1 MTSLSNPMSALSVS
15 NPTPPQTSVWQWYDD
30 SWNNYDDAIA
40 KKLDACV
47 LDGTL
52 VADFNANGNGY
63 EVDLNEMVQTNLM
76 SNFRRRVRYL
86 SGSLSGKWQWD
97 DNGDWKDYDATGSA
111 AIQQALENNTDYRF
125 TYGQY
130 EYVVNTDEMT
140 QTNTSTQYPR
150 RIRQVMIPP
159 AAASAAPAEPI
170 EPVDPTCDIC
180 YERKKNTAFI
190 PCGHLACNICT
201 ARVMATS
208 GWCPFCRKPIE
219 RRLHITLT

>member
-1 MTSLSNPMSALSVS
+1 MASLNNSMSALSVS
-15 NPTPPQTSVWQWYDD
+15 TPTPPQTSVWQWYDGT
-30 SWNNYDDAIA
+30 WNDYDDATA

-47 LDGTL
+47 LDATL
-52 VADFNANGNGY
+52 IASFSANNQRY
-63 EVDLNEMVQTNLM
+63 DVNLYEMVQTNLT
-76 SNFRRRVRYL
+76 SNFKRFVRYV

-97 DNGDWKDYDATGSA
+97 DNGDWKDYDAAGSA

-130 EYVVNTDEMT
+130 EYVVDTDEMT
-140 QTNTSTQYPR
+140 QTNTTTQYPR
-150 RIRQVMIPP
+150 SIRQVMIPP
-159 AAASAAPAEPI
+159 AVVSAAPVGPI

-180 YERKKNTAFI
+180 FERKKNTAFI

-208 GWCPFCRKPIE
+208 GLCPFCRKPIE